1 MALVFVPTLE
11 NEHHEN
17 SDGEPAKYTL
27 GCLYIETKI
36 VGEVTRIRLY
46 FDFPTFSPDIPESN
60 NTYRQFRQ
68 HPKPVKRILL
78 PAKNILLIISLYSR
92 VVL

>member
-1 MALVFVPTLE
+1 MNTT
-11 NEHHEN
+11 
-17 SDGEPAKYTL
+17 KTQL
-27 GCLYIETKI
+27 GSPPNTRYVVYIETKI
-36 VGEVTRIRLY
+36 VREVTRIRLY